1 MKFSKLQAT
10 GNDFIF
16 IDADEEHNWSPL
28 AKAMCHRHL
37 GIGAD
42 GLIVLLPS
50 KVADLRMRLYNPDGS
65 EAEACGNGLRCLARY
80 AIVRGLVDAR
90 ELVVETLGGVR
101 KVRPYGNLI
110 QVDMG
115 KPKFKADE
123 IPMLIEEELDII
135 LDYPIIVQGKKLLLT
150 CLSMGNPHAVCFL
163 DEPIANFPLAELG
176 PVMENHPLF
185 PDRINFEVANVLS
198 RKPTEKLEKIEARV
212 WERGVG
218 ETLSCGTGACAV
230 AVVARLHDR
239 VAGDVDI
246 ILPGGVLTVDW
257 DGVGEVMLRGPAE
270 MVFQG
275 EWPD

>member
-1 MKFSKLQAT
+1 EKGEKMKFAKLQAT

-80 AIVRGLVDAR
+80 AIDRGLVDAR

-101 KVRPYGNLI
+101 KVRPYENLI

-123 IPMLIEEELDII
+123 IPILIEEELDII

-230 AVVARLHDR
+230 AVAARLHDR

-257 DGVGEVMLRGPAE
+257 DG
-270 MVFQG
+270 
-275 EWPD
+275 

>member
-1 MKFSKLQAT
+1 MKFAKLQAT

-28 AKAMCHRHL
+28 AKAMCHRHF

-50 KVADLRMRLYNPDGS
+50 QVADLRMRLYNLDGS

-80 AIVRGLVDAR
+80 AIDRGLVDAR
-90 ELVVETLGGVR
+90 ELAVETLGGIR
-101 KVRPYGNLI
+101 KVRSHGNLI
-110 QVDMG
+110 QVAMG
-115 KPKFKADE
+115 KPKFRADE

-176 PVMENHPLF
+176 PVVEKHPLF

-198 RKPTEKLEKIEARV
+198 RKPTEKLQKIEARV

-230 AVVARLHDR
+230 AVAARLHDR

-246 ILPGGVLTVDW
+246 ILPGGVLTVAW
-257 DGVGEVMLRGPAE
+257 DGVGEVMLSGPAE

>member
-1 MKFSKLQAT
+1 MKFAKLQAT

-80 AIVRGLVDAR
+80 AIDRGLVDAR
-90 ELVVETLGGVR
+90 ELVVETLGGMR

-176 PVMENHPLF
+176 PVVENHPLF

-230 AVVARLHDR
+230 AVAARLHNR
-239 VAGDVDI
+239 VTGDVDI
-246 ILPGGVLTVDW
+246 ILPGGVLTVAW
-257 DGVGEVMLRGPAE
+257 DEVGEVMLHGPAE
-270 MVFQG
+270 LVFHG

>member
-1 MKFSKLQAT
+1 MKFAKLQAT

-28 AKAMCHRHL
+28 AKAMCHRHF

-50 KVADLRMRLYNPDGS
+50 QVADLRMRLYNPDGS

-80 AIVRGLVDAR
+80 AIDRGLVDAR
-90 ELVVETLGGVR
+90 ELAVETLGGMR
-101 KVRPYGNLI
+101 KVRSHGNLI

-115 KPKFKADE
+115 KPKFRADE

-135 LDYPIIVQGKKLLLT
+135 LDYPIIVQSKKLLLT

-163 DEPIANFPLAELG
+163 DEPIANFPLTELG
-176 PVMENHPLF
+176 PVVEKHPLF

-198 RKPTEKLEKIEARV
+198 RKSTEKLQKIEARV

-230 AVVARLHDR
+230 AVAARLHDR
-239 VAGDVDI
+239 VADDVDI
-246 ILPGGVLTVDW
+246 ILPGGVLTVAW
-257 DGVGEVMLRGPAE
+257 DGVGEVMLSGPAE

>member
-1 MKFSKLQAT
+1 MKFAKLQAT

-28 AKAMCHRHL
+28 AKAMCHRHF

-50 KVADLRMRLYNPDGS
+50 QVADLRMRLYNPDGS

-80 AIVRGLVDAR
+80 AIDRGLVDAR
-90 ELVVETLGGVR
+90 ELAVETLGGIR
-101 KVRPYGNLI
+101 KVRSHGNLI

-163 DEPIANFPLAELG
+163 DEPIVNFPLAELG
-176 PVMENHPLF
+176 PVVEKHPLF

-198 RKPTEKLEKIEARV
+198 RKPTEKLQKIEARV

-230 AVVARLHDR
+230 AVAARLHDR

-246 ILPGGVLTVDW
+246 ILPGGVLTVAW
-257 DGVGEVMLRGPAE
+257 DAVGEVMLRGPAE